1 MPSQEERMV
10 VLRMIEEGK
19 ITPEEGA
26 RLLAAIGERGES
38 NAAPPPL
45 PAARAFDTAPNGR
58 YLHVRVTNMQT
69 GKQKVTVNVPLS
81 IVDMGL
87 RFIPQ
92 NDKFDPQT
100 IRDAIRTG
108 LTGPIVD
115 VIDEEKGDRVEVTIG

>member
-10 VLRMIEEGK
+10 ILRMIEEGK

-26 RLLAAIGERGES
+26 RLLAAIGERSES
-38 NAAPPPL
+38 NAAPPPP
-45 PAARAFDTAPNGR
+45 PAAALPNGR

-81 IVDMGL
+81 IVEMGL
-87 RFIPQ
+87 RFVPQ

>member
-1 MPSQEERMV
+1 MV

-26 RLLAAIGERGES
+26 RLMAAIGERGES
-38 NAAPPPL
+38 NAAPPPP
-45 PAARAFDTAPNGR
+45 PAAALPNGR

>member
-10 VLRMIEEGK
+10 ILRMIEEGK

-38 NAAPPPL
+38 NAAPPPP
-45 PAARAFDTAPNGR
+45 PAPALPNGR
-58 YLHVRVTNMQT
+58 YLHVRVTNMHT

-100 IRDAIRTG
+100 IREAIRTG

>member
-10 VLRMIEEGK
+10 ILRMIEEGK

-38 NAAPPPL
+38 NVTPPPP
-45 PAARAFDTAPNGR
+45 PAARVFDTAPNGR

-100 IRDAIRTG
+100 IRDAIRNG
-108 LTGPIVD
+108 LSGPIVD

>member
-10 VLRMIEEGK
+10 ILRMIEEGK
-19 ITPEEGA
+19 ITPEEGT
-26 RLLAAIGERGES
+26 RLLAAIGEPGES
-38 NAAPPPL
+38 KAVPPP
-45 PAARAFDTAPNGR
+45 PPVTALPNGR
-58 YLHVRVTNMQT
+58 YLQVRVTNMQT